1 MKRRIAWQII
11 QVQGPT
17 VYATATVGVATFGA
31 TSTVC
36 LTNNVCVALICSTA
50 TVVTTDTAVG
60 ATNTVGVTVTIG
72 VATIGAAATVTTAA
86 TRTPGQLTVGGGDRT
101 GRGQRCG
108 REDRYTLSVADELD
122 TDTVR
127 NGYCAIAGCQYPLM
141 HLTGSG
147 IHKCSG
153 CTSRVHNLCAQDKG
167 FLGPSNEY
175 NLYFTLVCKSSA

>member
-1 MKRRIAWQII
+1 MKHRTEGDKEKLPEATKQNQSQTKQTIETEDGGQVKRRIAWQII

-17 VYATATVGVATFGA
+17 VYATATVGFATFGA

-86 TRTPGQLTVGGGDRT
+86 TRTPGQLIVGRGDHT
-101 GRGQRCG
+101 GRGLGCG
-108 REDRYTLSVADELD
+108 REDRYTLSVAD
-122 TDTVR
+122 
-127 NGYCAIAGCQYPLM
+127 
-141 HLTGSG
+141 
-147 IHKCSG
+147 
-153 CTSRVHNLCAQDKG
+153 
-167 FLGPSNEY
+167 
-175 NLYFTLVCKSSA
+175 